1 MGTQKQKKGK
11 LVFFSESDKAR
22 KKIFLKHD
30 MVFELRKQPS
40 FKINK

>member
-1 MGTQKQKKGK
+1 MGTQKQNKENWY
-11 LVFFSESDKAR
+11 FSVKVIR
-22 KKIFLKHD
+22 PGKKIFLKHD